1 MTWHRTWLIQCNVK
15 DCGNAALPPN
25 TQNPDQMPEGWSTDG
40 TQHVCPSC
48 AQKAAEQKSAESEG
62 ESSPTRI

>member
-15 DCGNAALPPN
+15 DCSNAALPPN
-25 TQNPDQMPEGWSTDG
+25 AQNPDQMPEGWSTDG

-48 AQKAAEQKSAESEG
+48 AAAAAEKSEPVEESSEESE
-62 ESSPTRI
+62 